1 MASTKPIIFR
11 EGIVCPPSEPLAIR
25 SVCLYIST
33 FVKKDAEFLLETQR
47 HNKDIYYKWIKQLYL
62 TDFITDLVEV
72 EEEVYGLR
80 IGDEV
85 MKRPCLIFDRVSL
98 DNLQQI
104 IYLLST

>member
-1 MASTKPIIFR
+1 MASVKPIIFR
-11 EGIVCPPSEPLAIR
+11 EGIVCPPTEPGALR
-25 SVCLYIST
+25 SVCLYVST
-33 FVKKDAEFLLETQR
+33 FVRKDAEFLLETQR

-85 MKRPCLIFDRVSL
+85 MKRPCLVYDRVSW

>member
-11 EGIVCPPSEPLAIR
+11 EGIVCPPSESLAIR

-33 FVKKDAEFLLETQR
+33 FVKKDAEFLLETQK
-47 HNKDIYYKWIKQLYL
+47 HNKDIYYKWIKRLYL